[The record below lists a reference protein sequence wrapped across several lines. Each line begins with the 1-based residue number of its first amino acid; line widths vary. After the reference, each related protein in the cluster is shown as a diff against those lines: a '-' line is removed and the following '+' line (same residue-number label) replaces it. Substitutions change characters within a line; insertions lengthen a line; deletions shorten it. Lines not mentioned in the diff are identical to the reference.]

1 MRVKK
6 IQSINFG
13 TFRNFQWNGVIP
25 EFHDKVNIL
34 LGWNGS
40 GKTIISRLLRSYEKG
55 VIETGSRI
63 DGATF
68 TVAFDT
74 GSKKQN
80 ELSGYESK
88 VRVLTKI
95 I

>member
-40 GKTIISRLLRSYEKG
+40 GKTIISRLLRSYEEK
-55 VIETGSRI
+55 
-63 DGATF
+63 D
-68 TVAFDT
+68 
-74 GSKKQN
+74 
-80 ELSGYESK
+80 
-88 VRVLTKI
+88 
-95 I
+95 